1 MTRDQQLALI
11 YRHTSRDY
19 RGKLNGEKTILVN
32 INGATCLVKLDE
44 LTDDEIARKLPYALQ
59 QEAKKLG
66 TLAHKNGRKCVPAHD
81 AALLALTREA
91 NPSGEIGHP
100 MTVKI
105 LEAWSR
111 AWHTAY
117 LAS

>member
-1 MTRDQQLALI
+1 MEFKWDIARRSRTVALGAHL
-11 YRHTSRDY
+11 RHAIDTMAKISRP
-19 RGKLNGEKTILVN
+19 
-32 INGATCLVKLDE
+32 ATCQQQ
-44 LTDDEIARKLPYALQ
+44 IAVKLPYALQ

-81 AALLALTREA
+81 ASFLPFTREA

-100 MTVKI
+100 MTIKI
-105 LEAWSR
+105 LHAWLR
-111 AWHTAY
+111 GWHAAN